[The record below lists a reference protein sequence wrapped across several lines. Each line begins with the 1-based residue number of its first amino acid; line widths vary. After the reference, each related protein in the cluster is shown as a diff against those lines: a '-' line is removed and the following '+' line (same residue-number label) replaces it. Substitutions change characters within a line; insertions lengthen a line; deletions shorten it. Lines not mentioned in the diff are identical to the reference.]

1 MISFSYFNQMHIGL
15 LLLCFFLG
23 HLLLVLPKYYQ
34 TDRRKAARFIGLL
47 ILLTVGY
54 EMYYRVT
61 YEGFSW
67 GQVAPLHFC
76 SVSVIGAGLYLRTQ
90 KDKYFQVAY
99 YFSFGAFLA
108 MILPGIRDYYHQ
120 LYFILFM
127 GTHYFVLFAVA
138 YGFKWL
144 GAKPTWEGFKYA
156 STICLFLFM
165 ISFFWNEIYFTNFMF
180 TKIYLLPQFRVI
192 QPFWIYQVL
201 LIPSFLGIMYLFYLP
216 FRKR

>member
-1 MISFSYFNQMHIGL
+1 MIPFSYFNQMHIGL

-47 ILLTVGY
+47 ILLTVSY

-156 STICLFLFM
+156 STTCLFLFM

>member
-1 MISFSYFNQMHIGL
+1 MIPFSYFNQMHMGL
-15 LLLCFFLG
+15 LLLCFFWG

-108 MILPGIRDYYHQ
+108 MILPGISDYYHQ

>member
-1 MISFSYFNQMHIGL
+1 MIPFSYFNQMHIGL

>member
-1 MISFSYFNQMHIGL
+1 MIPFSYFNQMHIGL

-23 HLLLVLPKYYQ
+23 HLVLILPKYYQ

-90 KDKYFQVAY
+90 KDQYFQVAY

-108 MILPGIRDYYHQ
+108 MILPGIRDYHHQ

-192 QPFWIYQVL
+192 QPFWTYQVL

>member
-1 MISFSYFNQMHIGL
+1 MIPFSYFNQMHISL

-23 HLLLVLPKYYQ
+23 HLILVLPKYYQ